1 MDRNQV
7 WLHFMPPL
15 LHSPNFIFVVVTA
28 VYFVKESDT
37 RSLIKGKG
45 GGTDSTQA
53 GCWIL

>member
-15 LHSPNFIFVVVTA
+15 RHSPNFIFVVVTA